1 VRITETSAR
10 LLIQDS
16 PRSRWVLGG
25 FFAAAGGLVI
35 AAAFD
40 WVADDWSLLPSARLG
55 LGLLGGLAVAA
66 GAWVSWRAPRFTLV
80 VDRSRRTVTVTH
92 RGQLR
97 HTVEQYPVAAVA
109 DVRVTKERERK
120 GEPVYRVELVLHTGS
135 VVPASRPHLRDR
147 AECMRAAQRLWNVLG
162 KPGDGTD

>member
-1 VRITETSAR
+1 MRIAETPAR

-16 PRSRWVLGG
+16 PRSRWALGG
-25 FFAAAGGLVI
+25 LFAAAGGLAI
-35 AAAFD
+35 AAAVG
-40 WVADDWSLLPSARLG
+40 WVANDWSLLPLARLG
-55 LGLLGGLAVAA
+55 LGLVGGLAVAA

-80 VDRSRRTVTVTH
+80 VDRFRRTVTVTH
-92 RGQLR
+92 CGQVR

-109 DVRVTKERERK
+109 DVRVTKERERT
-120 GEPVYRVELVLHTGS
+120 GEPVYRVELVLHTAS

-147 AECMRAAQRLWNVLG
+147 AECMRAAERLWNVLG

>member
-1 VRITETSAR
+1 MRIAETPAR
-10 LLIQDS
+10 FIIQDS

-25 FFAAAGGLVI
+25 LLAAAGGLVI
-35 AAAFD
+35 AVAFG
-40 WVADDWSLLPSARLG
+40 WVAEDPSLFPLARLG
-55 LGLLGGLAVAA
+55 FGLVGGLAVAA

-92 RGQLR
+92 RGPVR
-97 HTVEQYPVAAVA
+97 RIVEQYPVVAVA

-135 VVPASRPHLRDR
+135 VVPASRPNLRDR

-162 KPGDGTD
+162 KPGDGAD

>member
-1 VRITETSAR
+1 MRIAETSAR

-16 PRSRWVLGG
+16 PRSRWVFGG
-25 FFAAAGGLVI
+25 LFAAAGGLAI
-35 AAAFD
+35 AAAFG
-40 WVADDWSLLPSARLG
+40 WVASDQSLLPLARLG
-55 LGLLGGLAVAA
+55 LGLVGGLAVAA
-66 GAWVSWRAPRFTLV
+66 GAWVSWRAPRLTLV

-92 RGQLR
+92 HGLVR
-97 HTVEQYPVAAVA
+97 HTVEQLPVAAVA

-120 GEPVYRVELVLHTGS
+120 GDPVYRVELVLHTGS

-147 AECMRAAQRLWNVLG
+147 AECMQAAERLWNVLG